1 MIFKINESLD
11 ILRGNY
17 RKLEKNLKKLLKCIW
32 AGLSTE
38 TFKQEVIKHNKNN
51 TKEIIIN

>member
-11 ILRGNY
+11 ILRGNS
-17 RKLEKNLKKLLKCIW
+17 RKSEKILKKLLKCIW

-38 TFKQEVIKHNKNN
+38 TSKQEVIKGNKNN
-51 TKEIIIN
+51 TKEIITN